1 MQRCG
6 KCGTDYEVS
15 NEFGTPG
22 EIRVASCRACP
33 AGNVFVVCERC
44 EDLSK
49 IELDSCPGCGAWNMW
64 EIQKMDPVY

>member
-1 MQRCG
+1 MQRCSR
-6 KCGTDYEVS
+6 CGTDYEES
-15 NEFGTPG
+15 NEFGASG

-33 AGNVFVVCERC
+33 AGNVFAVCERC

-64 EIQKMDPVY
+64 EIQKMVPVD